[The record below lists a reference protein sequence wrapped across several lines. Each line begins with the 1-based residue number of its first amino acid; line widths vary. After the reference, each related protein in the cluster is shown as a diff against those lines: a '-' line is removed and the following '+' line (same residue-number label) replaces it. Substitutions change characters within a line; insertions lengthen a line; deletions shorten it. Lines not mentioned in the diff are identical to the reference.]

1 MASPIRFRTFALAAT
16 MGLTLVA
23 VCTGASPAF
32 SSPEKTA
39 VFPQDIAAGMT
50 VPKWSNGRM
59 VSLLTVLDHNDA
71 RANVHVYDADGRK
84 IYQARVWP
92 GQTSRVALMDVAVS
106 PAGDV
111 VVVGYKDDNSP
122 HDSFFARINPAGV
135 VSPAIRIQP
144 FEAMNVTFGPDGTL
158 WILGWEADHLRNFG
172 PDHATLRRF
181 TLDGELLGEFLPWS
195 SLGCPP
201 QRHPA
206 FGGAKAALLASRDR
220 VVVLTADCPQW
231 IEMDAEGEILRRESL
246 AGTGLLPA
254 LLAAVTSDNRI
265 YMRPDS
271 ALSICRLEI
280 EQRACKEIQAPENY
294 TLLGAD
300 GTALVLQNR
309 SVIEWRTP
317 VE

>member
-1 MASPIRFRTFALAAT
+1 MAAPIRFLTLAAAVT

-23 VCTGASPAF
+23 VCPGASPEF
-32 SSPEKTA
+32 SAPEKTA
-39 VFPQDIAAGMT
+39 LFPRDIAAGMT
-50 VPKWSNGRM
+50 VPKWINGRM

-92 GQTSRVALMDVAVS
+92 GQTSRVALTDVAVS

-111 VVVGYKDDNSP
+111 VVVGYADDRSP

-135 VSPAIRIQP
+135 VSATIRIQP
-144 FEAMNVTFGPDGTL
+144 FEGMNVTFGPDGTL

-195 SLGCPP
+195 SFGCPP
-201 QRHPA
+201 RRHPA

-231 IEMDAEGEILRRESL
+231 IELDPEGAILRRESL
-246 AGTGLLPA
+246 AGIGLLPA

-280 EQRACKEIQAPENY
+280 EQRACKEIQTPENY

-300 GTALVLQNR
+300 GAALVLQNR
-309 SVIEWRTP
+309 SVIEWRKP